1 MLEILKQIPFFG
13 KLNDEVLNKI
23 SETVQMEYFPAEH
36 TIFGQGDV
44 GEKMYVIKS
53 GKVQVI
59 RDEKLVTELENNSFF
74 GEMALV
80 SDEVRNATI
89 KAVTDVELL
98 TLDKN
103 DFKRLMETEGSIA
116 EIVSY
121 EVVKRS
127 NEIF

>member
-1 MLEILKQIPFFG
+1 MLEILKAIPFFNS
-13 KLNDEVLNKI
+13 LNDEVLGKI
-23 SETVQMEYFPAEH
+23 AEKVQLEYFPAEH
-36 TIFGQGDV
+36 TIFDQNDV
-44 GEKMYVIKS
+44 GEKMYIIKN

-59 RDEKLVTELENNSFF
+59 RNEESIKELENNAFI

-80 SDEVRNATI
+80 SDEPRNATI

-98 TLDKN
+98 TLNKY
-103 DFKRLMETEGSIA
+103 DFKMLMETEGSIA
-116 EIVSY
+116 EMVSY

>member
-1 MLEILKQIPFFG
+1 MIEILKNIPFFNE
-13 KLNDEVLNKI
+13 LNDEVLGKI
-23 SETVQMEYFPAEH
+23 AETVQMEYLPTEH
-36 TIFGQGDV
+36 IIFNQGDV
-44 GEKMYVIKS
+44 GEKMYIIKT

-59 RDEKLVTELENNSFF
+59 RDDNIVASLENNAFF

-89 KAVTDVELL
+89 RTASDVELL
-98 TLDKN
+98 TLNKN
-103 DFKRLMETEGSIA
+103 DFKRLMETERSIA